1 MLRPRRKGGGDGS
14 RRVKNDQ
21 SLRSKSPQTKLPMSA
36 EGEGGYVLNAKGKE
50 TCCWSAEEEKHA
62 PPPTPFFPQLC
73 QLFGATRTR
82 CLQIRASKKCHI
94 ISNLFVFRQSLPNK
108 MSPMTSL
115 FENKLKS
122 LGEIFLLSPGNVLIP
137 LCPPVRRR
145 EAKKERG
152 KRKDFFPLSLL
163 LLEAKNPVGKIC

>member
-1 MLRPRRKGGGDGS
+1 
-14 RRVKNDQ
+14 
-21 SLRSKSPQTKLPMSA
+21 MSA

-50 TCCWSAEEEKHA
+50 TCCWSTEEEKHA
-62 PPPTPFFPQLC
+62 PPLSPFFPQLC

-115 FENKLKS
+115 FESKLKS
-122 LGEIFLLSPGNVLIP
+122 LGEIFHISPGNELIP
-137 LCPPVRRR
+137 LCPPVRRK

-152 KRKDFFPLSLL
+152 EGKDFFPLSSVAGGEKPCWQNMLK
-163 LLEAKNPVGKIC
+163 KNKI